1 MQRTNVGNVRYLAR
15 SFELLSSLVC
25 CIGLTTP
32 LHAVP
37 LDISGDNRTDIIYVD
52 SGGGVNALTSAGGS
66 VSAPANLLAANSGW
80 RVTHS
85 ADLNG
90 DAKADL
96 LLANSDGRI
105 AVLIMDGVA
114 VQNFTTLIGANSG
127 WRLIQTA
134 DLNGDSKSD
143 LLLENADGRIAAMIM
158 NGTTIQS
165 FNTLVNPG
173 SGWHLTHT
181 GDLNGDTQ
189 ADLILTHDDGSTVA
203 LLMNGAT
210 VTSASY
216 LINAG
221 SPWRV
226 THLADLNGDGKA
238 DLIIRHHDSSAAI
251 LTMNGTT
258 VTRADYLLTTGSSWI
273 VSHTGDLNGDN
284 KADLFLTHN
293 DGSVVVLLMNG
304 SLVTQAS
311 YLLTANSPYAI
322 AQTGDYNGDGKTD
335 VILHHTD
342 GSAIIATLSGGAD
355 GTSVTGLINLWPA
368 SNGAAARETLPPG
381 ALLTGSRWSDPTTW
395 GGAIPAAGQQVTIP
409 AGRRIILD
417 VSPPPLKSLLIEG
430 QLAMDPDKDINLTAD
445 WIIVTGQGAK
455 LSMGNQ
461 ASAYRRR
468 ATITLTGTNP
478 NENIMGMGTKVLG
491 AMSGGKIELYGES
504 RLSWTQLG
512 ASAAKGASTITL
524 KENVGWRVGERIVIA
539 STAMDPNEAE
549 ERTISSVSGGV
560 VTLSAPLS
568 FSHYGQLQSYD
579 GKTADQRA
587 EVALLSRNI
596 VIQGDDASMSA
607 KFGGHTMIMGSNGA
621 VRESNPALRASAKIR
636 GVEFRKMGQFDRL
649 GRYPLHWHFNDDSIG
664 DFVEGSSVHQSIQRG
679 IVVHQSDQVAVRNN
693 VVFNTPGH
701 AYVVE
706 TGTEKNTVFERN
718 LGILPRATTFT
729 QTALKDQADD
739 AAATFWL
746 RTAALTLIGNHSA
759 GGEFAGFWFDMS
771 FVDGANATK
780 SALVFRDNTAHSH
793 QGKRVPNTESDT
805 WAFWH
810 TDGYVPSDEGVLV
823 FDRVNAFKNARAV
836 ETKGRGVTTNSILA
850 DNGLALSNQILR
862 DSMVISRTAN
872 TDTDQSWGETGLFA
886 YGGHA
891 HAENVTW
898 VNFNSGRKVSRTLTC
913 GIEYPRFSLRGTRLI
928 DSDLSAGCG
937 DVIMHDIDGSF
948 SGSGVPQKLIS
959 YNANSQGNSASSFGL
974 ITRDCALRPAAGVA
988 VCPNFDYRGLSVTY
1002 PTGAGFSNPEWYIDV
1017 VRDEDGNRVTP
1028 EHFRWIS
1035 YVVPGKVY
1043 RLEVKNAR
1051 NAADP
1056 AVYPLQSL
1064 SDVTLGLDYGDLSEV
1079 PVPGGRNTVF
1089 DPAWSGRTV
1098 LVYAIAPAGAFSLR
1112 RCARGDDCNFDQT
1125 KWQAV
1130 SAAPSLGSLQSQT
1143 AAGYFLDT
1151 GANRLYFRLSG
1162 GELLRFQ
1169 R

>member
-37 LDISGDNRTDIIYVD
+37 LDISGDNRTDIVYVD

-105 AVLIMDGVA
+105 AVLIMNGVA

-143 LLLENADGRIAAMIM
+143 LLLENTDGRIAAMIM

-181 GDLNGDTQ
+181 GDLNGDAQ
-189 ADLILTHDDGSTVA
+189 ADLILTHADGSTVA

-210 VTSASY
+210 VTGASY

-258 VTRADYLLTTGSSWI
+258 VTQANYLLTTGSSWI

-293 DGSVVVLLMNG
+293 DGSVVALLMNG

-342 GSAIIATLSGGAD
+342 GSAVIATLSGGAD

-368 SNGAAARETLPPG
+368 SNGAAARETLPPS
-381 ALLTGSRWSDPTTW
+381 ALLTGSRWSDPT
-395 GGAIPAAGQQVTIP
+395 GQQVMIP

-504 RLSWTQLG
+504 RVSWTQLG

-524 KENVGWRVGERIVIA
+524 KEKVDWRVGERIVIA
-539 STAMDPNEAE
+539 STAMDPSEAE
-549 ERTISSVSGGV
+549 VRTIVSISGADIS
-560 VTLSAPLS
+560 LDRPLAFAHFGNVQS
-568 FSHYGQLQSYD
+568 FE
-579 GKTADQRA
+579 GKVLDERA
-587 EVALLSRNI
+587 EVALLSRSV
-596 VIQGDDASMSA
+596 VIEGDATSTSLS
-607 KFGGHTMIMGSNGA
+607 FGGHVMLMGTPGERYVASP
-621 VRESNPALRASAKIR
+621 SRAFARIS
-636 GVEFRKMGQFDRL
+636 GVEFRRMGQFGRL
-649 GRYPLHWHFNDDSIG
+649 GRYPLHWHLNGPSSG
-664 DFVEGSSVHQSIQRG
+664 DFVRNSVVADSIQRG
-679 IVVHQSDQVAVRNN
+679 VVVHGTDGILVENN
-693 VVFNTPGH
+693 VIYNTLGH
-701 AYVVE
+701 SYVVE
-706 TGTEKNTVFERN
+706 NGTERNNILRGN
-718 LGILPRATTFT
+718 LGILTRPFPAKPADVDLAA
-729 QTALKDQADD
+729 QNDDQ
-739 AAATFWL
+739 AATFWMKSGEN
-746 RTAALTLIGNHSA
+746 RWIGNRAA
-759 GGEFAGFWFDMS
+759 GGEHTAFWFDDVGP
-771 FVDGANATK
+771 VDTTR
-780 SALVFRDNTAHSH
+780 SEFRDNTAHSYLIN
-793 QGKRVPNTESDT
+793 GNRGGDLCCSFEKGALWFTG
-805 WAFWH
+805 
-810 TDGYVPSDEGVLV
+810 DGYDKPYRGPFNLSNITVFKSRVAMWGNPLSLGQGFADVRLSD
-823 FDRVNAFKNARAV
+823 
-836 ETKGRGVTTNSILA
+836 SIIA
-850 DNGLALSNQILR
+850 DNIMGLNSHGARNT
-862 DSMVISRTAN
+862 VIVGVSENKDAVN
-872 TDTDQSWGETGLFA
+872 TIGAQGAQE
-886 YGGHA
+886 YGHSQRL
-891 HAENVTW
+891 ENVTF
-898 VNFNSGRKVSRTLTC
+898 VNFGPGSSAIDHRNCAREAGNVTAINVRLVNATLSLC
-913 GIEYPRFSLRGTRLI
+913 GY
-928 DSDLSAGCG
+928 
-937 DVIMHDIDGSF
+937 
-948 SGSGVPQKLIS
+948 
-959 YNANSQGNSASSFGL
+959 SSE
-974 ITRDCALRPAAGVA
+974 
-988 VCPNFDYRGLSVTY
+988 S
-1002 PTGAGFSNPEWYIDV
+1002 
-1017 VRDEDGNRVTP
+1017 
-1028 EHFRWIS
+1028 
-1035 YVVPGKVY
+1035 
-1043 RLEVKNAR
+1043 KN
-1051 NAADP
+1051 D
-1056 AVYPLQSL
+1056 
-1064 SDVTLGLDYGDLSEV
+1064 
-1079 PVPGGRNTVF
+1079 
-1089 DPAWSGRTV
+1089 
-1098 LVYAIAPAGAFSLR
+1098 YAIADKTGTL
-1112 RCARGDDCNFDQT
+1112 
-1125 KWQAV
+1125 
-1130 SAAPSLGSLQSQT
+1130 LGSGAPVTITPAMNNSRAMFTTDCVKHPSQNVRVCNGLL
-1143 AAGYFLDT
+1143 GYSNLHQR
-1151 GANRLYFRLSG
+1151 GANASLKRDDGVTLDVADVDSYPYYWTTIEGRNYSLLGDVGTQPTIEFTMLGKYEDDDQDRSTRVTVPASSAFNISAVNAGWFGPADRNGAKQIPLLSSLAAVDASTITAYFYDASTRTIYLKLWTSG
-1162 GELLRFQ
+1162 LNRVFID
-1169 R
+1169 RR